1 MVKLQVLVSISGS
14 SSRVQRSG
22 RREGGAVNIMPLA
35 AFLSPVVLLL
45 LELGVLE
52 GEVAIC

>member
-1 MVKLQVLVSISGS
+1 VAG
-14 SSRVQRSG
+14 G
-22 RREGGAVNIMPLA
+22 REGAVNIMPLA